1 MTIVE
6 KIKQE
11 ARMLGACP
19 KVQEVR
25 TQYDLIDLL
34 FTPQGTEFC
43 KEHAFPSRELI
54 EQLSGDPRVLHRQEE
69 TFYLNAPYRAVVDTE
84 REHVIRYDNP
94 AHKYKLLL
102 YHGAKVRIEVA
113 DYVIVEVVEI
123 GEGNRLTIDKEGD
136 NAMIIHE

>member
-19 KVQEVR
+19 KVQEAQ

-43 KEHAFPSRELI
+43 KEQEFPSRELI
-54 EQLSGDPRVLHRQEE
+54 EQLSEDPRVLHRQEE
-69 TFYLNAPYRAVVDTE
+69 AFFINTLCCAIVDTE
-84 REHVIRYDNP
+84 REFVLRYDNP

-113 DYVIVEVVEI
+113 DYVVVEVVEI
-123 GEGNRLTIDKEGD
+123 GEDNRLAIDKEGD
-136 NAMIIHE
+136 NAMIIYG